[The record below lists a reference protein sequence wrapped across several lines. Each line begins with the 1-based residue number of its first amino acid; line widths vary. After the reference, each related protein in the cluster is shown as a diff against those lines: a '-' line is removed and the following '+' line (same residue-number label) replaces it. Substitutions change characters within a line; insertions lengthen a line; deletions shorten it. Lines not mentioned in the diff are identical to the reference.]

1 MSINLSPRMALG
13 LFIAMVVFLLAQ
25 AVWWIVF
32 MARLVDEKVALAVEL
47 GASPEF
53 VEAIHREEISRQ
65 IMVGLEG
72 TFFLVLFF
80 VGVWLIYRSLVKTE
94 ELKFHQQNFLMAV
107 THELKTPL
115 ASISVYTDV
124 LKSDKISQEKKLAVI
139 PKIREDVSRLE
150 KLVENVLEAGRFQ
163 RSGYTIDRE
172 QIDLTKL
179 VGERLDKFISLPLGR
194 PLHINRNLENNIF
207 LNGDRLALGRAIDSI
222 LENSLKYADTGSAVV
237 DVNLSGSNQEI
248 VLEISDNGI
257 GIEKKDLVRV
267 FERFYRVGNELTRKS
282 EGTGLGLYLCR
293 EIIRAHGGKVTAD
306 SPGLGKG
313 ARFTIILKRK
323 ADYENNSAG

>member
-53 VEAIHREEISRQ
+53 VEVIHREEISRQ

>member
-1 MSINLSPRMALG
+1 MSINLTPRMALG

-53 VEAIHREEISRQ
+53 VEVIHREEISRQ

-323 ADYENNSAG
+323 GDYENNSAG